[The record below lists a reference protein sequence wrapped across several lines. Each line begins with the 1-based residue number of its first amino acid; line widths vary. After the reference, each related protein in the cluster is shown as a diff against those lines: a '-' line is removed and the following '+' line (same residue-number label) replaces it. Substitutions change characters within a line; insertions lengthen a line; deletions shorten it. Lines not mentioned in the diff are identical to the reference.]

1 MAKEDCR
8 HDWMIVDL
16 QNGYLVTE
24 GCTRCG
30 RRSSFFTLKDL
41 PHLDTYMQDGHRWRF
56 LGSAQST
63 RFNLKCSKCSK
74 KVEMKNV
81 IGLMLCTECAEDCP
95 VLERKKDAGAENTW
109 IYLALCSDP
118 MHEKGTCVSE
128 EEIRAL
134 EEYFNGNIKSPGKRV
149 RFAPCKEW
157 KSVDV
162 CQGDVIA
169 DVGMKEI
176 Y

>member
-1 MAKEDCR
+1 MANEACR
-8 HDWMIVDL
+8 HDWTIVDL

-30 RRSSFFTLKDL
+30 RRASFFTLKDQ
-41 PHLDTYMQDGHRWRF
+41 PHLDTYMEGGHRWRF
-56 LGSAQST
+56 LASAQST
-63 RFNLKCSKCSK
+63 RFNLQCAKCGI
-74 KVEMKNV
+74 KVELKNV
-81 IGLMLCTECAEDCP
+81 IGLMLCTECAEDCD
-95 VLERKKDAGAENTW
+95 VLKLKDESEGGSTW
-109 IYLALCSDP
+109 IYVALCSDP
-118 MHEKGTCVSE
+118 MHENGVCVSD
-128 EEIRAL
+128 EEIRVL

-149 RFAPCKEW
+149 RFAPCIRW